1 VRGDVGRETLHNF
14 AYFDPKTV
22 SQAVRLLHKHQGVA
36 KVLAGGTDLFLRMRH
51 RALMPEVVIDLKR
64 IKALSGLRYSGQK
77 GLRIGAA
84 VTHGEVENHPAVRR
98 HYGALAEATSWV
110 GSLQTRHRGTVVGN
124 LCNASP
130 AADTAPALIAYRAT
144 LTLVGPDGARQIPID
159 AFFQGPGQTA
169 LRPDEMVTEIVL
181 PPPQGK
187 LGWGFLRRTRTAIDI
202 ALVSS
207 CAIIRATDGACD
219 DVGVG
224 LGAVAPTPLRAT
236 AVETLLQGQRP
247 SPALFEEAGKVA
259 AAACRPI
266 SDVRC
271 SAEYRKD
278 MADVLT
284 RRCIQ
289 SACRMLRLV

>member
-1 VRGDVGRETLHNF
+1 MKNF

-22 SQAVRLLHKHQGVA
+22 RQAVRLLHKHQDTA
-36 KVLAGGTDLFLRMRH
+36 KILAGGTDLFLRMRH
-51 RALMPEVVIDLKR
+51 RALMPDVVIDLKR

-84 VTHGEVENHPAVRR
+84 VTHAEVESHPSVRR
-98 HYGALAEATSWV
+98 HYGALAEAAGWV
-110 GSLQTRHRGTVVGN
+110 GSLQTRHRGTVAGN

-130 AADTAPALIAYRAT
+130 AADTAPALLAYRAVINI
-144 LTLVGPDGARQIPID
+144 VGADGERQVPIET
-159 AFFQGPGQTA
+159 FFQGPGQTV
-169 LRPDEMVTEIVL
+169 LQPDEMVAEILL

-207 CAIIRATDGACD
+207 CAVLRADH
-219 DVGVG
+219 GVCSEAG
-224 LGAVAPTPLRAT
+224 ISLGAVAPTPLRAT
-236 AVETLLQGQRP
+236 EAEALLIGKPP
-247 SPALFEEAGKVA
+247 SPALIEEAGKVA

-271 SAEYRKD
+271 SAEYRKE
-278 MADVLT
+278 MVDVLT
-284 RRCIQ
+284 RRCVQ
-289 SACRMLRLV
+289 SACRMLRLL